1 MIKSYKE
8 PSMEE
13 LVLQDRSGVILTS
26 YGLEGVPDELIFDDF
41 GDI

>member
-8 PSMEE
+8 PSLEE
-13 LVLQDRSGVILTS
+13 FSLQGRDAVILTS
-26 YGLEGVPDELIFDDF
+26 YGLEGEPTDLIVDDF